1 MTASNF
7 LLSVYL
13 ASRIKQAIGNALAW
27 WCVASKLHSRQ
38 GSQLAWGRP
47 TCLLTVVSNPL
58 WVTIFSAITY
68 NVSLFIQA

>member
-27 WCVASKLHSRQ
+27 WCVASKIAQQAGQPVGMGPAHMSTDGCQ
-38 GSQLAWGRP
+38 QPAVGH
-47 TCLLTVVSNPL
+47 N
-58 WVTIFSAITY
+58 FSAITY